1 MRKIVLEGKR
11 IMKHFCRALFCPVT
25 VAVCTVFSSCFKDE
39 PLNSE
44 CDITTASVHLG
55 DPATVFYNASDT
67 SAFITKDYASTDI
80 VFNNVVKAADL
91 TRLSPVFT
99 VTPGAVIS
107 PASGTERDFSGGAQ
121 TYKVT
126 SEDGNW
132 SRVYTVRFARPQHF
146 YQYDFDNY
154 FLSDNKKYY
163 VWSDMS
169 AGETPNWCTAN
180 AGFGVARS
188 KAKPEEYPSTP
199 DPNGYEGA
207 CVKLTTV
214 STGSWG
220 VLTNKRIAAG
230 NLFLGSF
237 DLSKALTE
245 TLKSTLFGV
254 PTDKK
259 PLCFTG
265 YYKYQRG
272 EHLQDKSGNEIEGD
286 DNAAIYAVL
295 YKNHDA
301 EGNSVVLTG
310 EDIMDSPQRVGMAK
324 LREIKN
330 TAEWTYFD
338 VAFDYWEDID
348 ADTLANL
355 GYNLV
360 IVCSSSENGDLY
372 QGAIGSTLW
381 VDKLSI
387 GIEE

>member
-1 MRKIVLEGKR
+1 
-11 IMKHFCRALFCPVT
+11 MKQFCRALFCPVM
-25 VAVCTVFSSCFKDE
+25 VAACAVFSSCFKDE

-44 CDITTASVHLG
+44 CDIMTASVRLD

-67 SAFITKDYASTDI
+67 SAFITKDYASSDI

-91 TRLSPVFT
+91 TRLSPQFT

-126 SEDGNW
+126 SEDGKW
-132 SRVYTVRFARPQHF
+132 SRIYTVRFSRPQHF
-146 YQYDFDNY
+146 YQYDFENY

-163 VWSDMS
+163 VWSDMP

-199 DPNGYEGA
+199 DTDGYEGA

-259 PLCFTG
+259 PMCFTG

-272 EHLQDKSGNEIEGD
+272 EKLQDKSGNEIAGE

-301 EGNSVVLTG
+301 DGNSVVLTG

-330 TAEWTYFD
+330 TTEWTYFD
-338 VAFDYWEDID
+338 VAFDYWEEID
-348 ADTLANL
+348 AATLASL
-355 GYNLV
+355 GYSLA